1 MAFSEVLKV
10 TAIAYPTI
18 FVVMIVFFIM
28 IKVLGNISPGAK

>member
-10 TAIAYPTI
+10 SAIAYPTI

-28 IKVLGNISPGAK
+28 IKLLGRLSAGTK

>member
-28 IKVLGNISPGAK
+28 IKVLGGLSPKTK